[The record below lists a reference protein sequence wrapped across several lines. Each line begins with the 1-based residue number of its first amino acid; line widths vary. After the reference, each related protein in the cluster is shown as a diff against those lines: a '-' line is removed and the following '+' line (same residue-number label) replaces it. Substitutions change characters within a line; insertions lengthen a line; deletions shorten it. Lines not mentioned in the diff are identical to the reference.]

1 MWKPCIFANEWFCF
15 NFDEYCSRNN
25 SEEVWSEYIICDGF
39 DYQFELFTIV
49 TMAYLHQGYSVALMI
64 TNRNDTEV
72 RKLFLITTDFIG
84 KINAPVFMNDIAN
97 ELFKA

>member
-1 MWKPCIFANEWFCF
+1 
-15 NFDEYCSRNN
+15 
-25 SEEVWSEYIICDGF
+25 
-39 DYQFELFTIV
+39 
-49 TMAYLHQGYSVALMI
+49 MAYLHQGYSVALMI